1 MENVLEISVTS
12 SIIWTKYGAELK
24 LCCTVLTRIKVIK
37 WSIDAELGS
46 TFEAKYFFMVNILC
60 LNHLIERRNWATH
73 VDNTSVLEISLLLIN
88 CARI

>member
-60 LNHLIERRNWATH
+60 LNHISSSEGIGLLVLIILQFWRYH
-73 VDNTSVLEISLLLIN
+73 YF
-88 CARI
+88 